1 VTTAETRY
9 EYGPRAKRGYAGMS
23 PAQIVVLLFAA
34 FVAVAVL
41 NVVGGIV
48 GLPLAVGVGALGGL
62 LTFTRHAGLALPEWL
77 PVLWQRARGQRRW
90 VHPGPAEDELLN
102 ALSSYPTWP
111 KALGSVASRGGD
123 LTPYLY
129 DGAPVGLL
137 DVTAPAAFT
146 LAGSHTRTAA
156 TSGFAATL
164 AGLAEPGGLVE
175 AVSWSVRVSPAD
187 PGALDTWATEHT
199 DTTAH
204 PELAASYAALLAEAG
219 PVGQHH
225 THTLAVRLRNG
236 RETTYAKRLAGGLGP
251 LVAREVERLAV
262 QLGDAGVKA
271 TPITTSAHD
280 RVVSHLDLFGVPSPD
295 LPVVGFADE
304 WDAVRVDGNLFRVLW
319 VEDMP
324 RVPVAA
330 DFLAPLLLGCRAPR
344 IVTLIARPVPADA
357 AVSTAERQAGGQE
370 ADAELLARH
379 GVRLSAAR
387 RRALGASQTR
397 EAELT
402 GGHALIRYVALV
414 AVSAPDKASL
424 ADATAEV
431 IAAGAKARLRLRV
444 LYGRQ
449 GAALAAVLPL
459 ARKVTK

>member
-1 VTTAETRY
+1 MSAAAQETRY

-23 PAQIVVLLFAA
+23 VPQVVVLLLAA
-34 FVAVAVL
+34 VVALGML
-41 NVVGGIV
+41 NIVGGLV
-48 GLPLAVGVGALGGL
+48 GLPVAVGVAALGGL

-77 PVLWQRARGQRRW
+77 PVLWQRARGERRW
-90 VHPGPAEDELLN
+90 TIDLASEARLPV
-102 ALSSYPTWP
+102 WP
-111 KALGSVASRGGD
+111 KALGNVASRG
-123 LTPYLY
+123 TAEAPYLH

-137 DVTAPAAFT
+137 DITAPAAFT
-146 LAGSHTRTAA
+146 LASSFSRTAA
-156 TSGFAATL
+156 TSGLAATL

-175 AVSWSVRVSPAD
+175 AVSWTVRVGPAD
-187 PGALDTWATEHT
+187 PYALDSWAAEHT
-199 DTTAH
+199 DTAAH
-204 PELAASYAALLAEAG
+204 PQLAASYAELLAEAG

-236 RETTYAKRLAGGLGP
+236 RETVYAKRLAGGLGP
-251 LVAREVERLAV
+251 LVARELERLAV
-262 QLGDAGVKA
+262 QLGDAGVRA
-271 TPITTSAHD
+271 TPITAEARD
-280 RVVSHLDLFGVPSPD
+280 RVVSHLDLFGVPSPAV
-295 LPVVGFADE
+295 PVAGFADE
-304 WDAVRVDGNLFRVLW
+304 WDLARVDGSLFRVLW
-319 VEDMP
+319 VEDMS

-330 DFLAPLLLGCRAPR
+330 DFLAPLLVGCRAPR
-344 IVTLIARPVPADA
+344 IVTLMARPVPADA

-387 RRALGASQTR
+387 RRSLGASQAR

-402 GGHALIRYVALV
+402 AGHALIRYTALV
-414 AVSAPDKASL
+414 AVSATDRAAL
-424 ADATAEV
+424 EDATADV

-459 ARKVTK
+459 ARKVTR

>member
-1 VTTAETRY
+1 MTTAETRY
-9 EYGPRAKRGYAGMS
+9 EYGPRARRGYAGMS
-23 PAQIVVLLFAA
+23 PPQIAVLLAAA

-41 NVVGGIV
+41 NMVGGIV
-48 GLPLAVGVGALGGL
+48 GLPLAVGVAALGGL
-62 LTFTRHAGLALPEWL
+62 LTFTRHAGLALPEWV
-77 PVLWQRARGQRRW
+77 PVVYQRARGQRRW
-90 VHPGPAEDELLN
+90 THDMSAETPAV
-102 ALSSYPTWP
+102 TWP
-111 KALGSVASRGGD
+111 KALGNVASRGGD
-123 LTPYLY
+123 LTSYLW

-146 LAGSHTRTAA
+146 LASSHTRTAA

-187 PGALDTWATEHT
+187 AGALDSWAAHNT

-204 PELAASYAALLAEAG
+204 QELAASYAALLAEAG
-219 PVGQHH
+219 PVGQQH

-236 RETTYAKRLAGGLGP
+236 REATYAKRLAGGLAP

-271 TPITTSAHD
+271 VPITGAARD
-280 RVVSHLDLFGVPSPD
+280 RVVSHLDLHGTPSPD

-304 WDAVRVDGNLFRVLW
+304 WDCVRVDGNLFRLLW

-357 AVSTAERQAGGQE
+357 AVSTAERQAGGAE

-387 RRALGASQTR
+387 RRALGASQAR

-449 GAALAAVLPL
+449 GPALAAVLPL
-459 ARKVTK
+459 ARKVSK

>member
-1 VTTAETRY
+1 MTTAAETRY
-9 EYGPRAKRGYAGMS
+9 EYGPRARRGYAGMS
-23 PAQIVVLLFAA
+23 PPQIVVLLVAA

-48 GLPLAVGVGALGGL
+48 GLPMAVGVGALGGL
-62 LTFTRHAGLALPEWL
+62 LTFTRHAGLALPEWV
-77 PVLWQRARGQRRW
+77 PVLWRRARGQRRW
-90 VHPGPAEDELLN
+90 VHPAPTVSAETPAP
-102 ALSSYPTWP
+102 AWP
-111 KALGSVASRGGD
+111 KALGNVASRGGD
-123 LTPYLY
+123 LTPYLW

-146 LAGSHTRTAA
+146 LASSHTRTAA
-156 TSGFAATL
+156 TLGFAATL

-175 AVSWSVRVSPAD
+175 AVSWTVRVSPAD
-187 PGALDTWATEHT
+187 ANALDSWAAHNT

-204 PELAASYAALLAEAG
+204 PALAASYAALLAEAG

-271 TPITTSAHD
+271 TPITGAGRD

-304 WDAVRVDGNLFRVLW
+304 WDAVRVDGSLFRVLW

-357 AVSTAERQAGGQE
+357 AVSTAERQADGAE

-387 RRALGASQTR
+387 RRALGASQAR

-414 AVSAPDKASL
+414 AVSGPDKATL
-424 ADATAEV
+424 ADVTAEV

-449 GAALAAVLPL
+449 GPALAAVLPL
-459 ARKVTK
+459 ARKVSRS

>member
-1 VTTAETRY
+1 VTAAAQETRY
-9 EYGPRAKRGYAGMS
+9 EYGPRARRGYFGMS
-23 PAQIVVLLFAA
+23 APQVAVLLLATV
-34 FVAVAVL
+34 VALGVL
-41 NVVGGIV
+41 NVVGGLI
-48 GLPLAVGVGALGGL
+48 GLPVAVGVAALGGL

-77 PVLWQRARGQRRW
+77 PVIWQRARGQRRW
-90 VHPGPAEDELLN
+90 TYDMTSEARPA
-102 ALSSYPTWP
+102 WP
-111 KALGSVASRGGD
+111 KALGNVTSRGPAD
-123 LTPYLY
+123 APYLH

-137 DVTAPAAFT
+137 DITAPAAFT
-146 LAGSHTRTAA
+146 LASSFSRTAA
-156 TSGFAATL
+156 TSGLAATL

-175 AVSWSVRVSPAD
+175 AVSWTVRVGPAD
-187 PGALDTWATEHT
+187 PYALDSWAAEHT
-199 DTTAH
+199 DTAAH
-204 PELAASYAALLAEAG
+204 RQLAASYAELLAEAG

-236 RETTYAKRLAGGLGP
+236 RETVYAKRLAGGLGP

-262 QLGDAGVKA
+262 QLGDAGVRA
-271 TPITTSAHD
+271 TPITAEARD
-280 RVVSHLDLFGVPSPD
+280 RVVSHLDLFGVRSPAV
-295 LPVVGFADE
+295 PVAGFADE
-304 WDAVRVDGNLFRVLW
+304 WDLTRVDGSLFRVLW

-330 DFLAPLLLGCRAPR
+330 DWLAPLLVGCRAPR

-387 RRALGASQTR
+387 RRSLGASQAR

-402 GGHALIRYVALV
+402 AGHALIRYTALV
-414 AVSAPDKASL
+414 AVPATDRAAL
-424 ADATAEV
+424 EDATADV
-431 IAAGAKARLRLRV
+431 VAAGAKARLRLRV

-459 ARKVTK
+459 ARKVSK

>member
-1 VTTAETRY
+1 MTTAAETRY

-23 PAQIVVLLFAA
+23 PPQIAVLLIAA

-41 NVVGGIV
+41 NVVGGII

-62 LTFTRHAGLALPEWL
+62 LTFTRHAGLALPEWV
-77 PVLWQRARGQRRW
+77 PVLWQRAHGQRRW
-90 VHPGPAEDELLN
+90 IHDAEVGARPA
-102 ALSSYPTWP
+102 WP
-111 KALGSVASRGGD
+111 KALGNVASRGGD
-123 LTPYLY
+123 LAPYLW

-146 LAGSHTRTAA
+146 LASSHARTAA

-175 AVSWSVRVSPAD
+175 AVSWTVRVSPAD
-187 PGALDTWATEHT
+187 ADALDSWAAHNA

-219 PVGQHH
+219 PVGQQH

-271 TPITTSAHD
+271 VLITGAARD

-304 WDAVRVDGNLFRVLW
+304 WDCVRVDGSLFGVLW

-344 IVTLIARPVPADA
+344 LVTLIARPVPADA
-357 AVSTAERQAGGQE
+357 AVSTAERQAGGAE

-387 RRALGASQTR
+387 RRALGASQAR

-449 GAALAAVLPL
+449 GAALAAVVPL
-459 ARKVTK
+459 ARKVSK

>member
-1 VTTAETRY
+1 MTTAAETRY
-9 EYGPRAKRGYAGMS
+9 EYGPRARRGYAGMS
-23 PAQIVVLLFAA
+23 PPQIAVLLVAA
-34 FVAVAVL
+34 FLAVAVL

-62 LTFTRHAGLALPEWL
+62 LTFTRHAGLALPDWV

-90 VHPGPAEDELLN
+90 VHAGIGEEVALTPPA
-102 ALSSYPTWP
+102 AWP
-111 KALGSVASRGGD
+111 KALGNVASRGGD
-123 LTPYLY
+123 LTPYLW

-137 DVTAPAAFT
+137 DVTAPAAFS
-146 LAGSHTRTAA
+146 LASSHTRAVA

-175 AVSWSVRVSPAD
+175 AVSWTVRVSPAD
-187 PGALDTWATEHT
+187 AGALDSWAARNT

-204 PELAASYAALLAEAG
+204 LELAASYAALLAEAG

-251 LVAREVERLAV
+251 LVGREVERLAV

-271 TPITTSAHD
+271 TPITGAARD
-280 RVVSHLDLFGVPSPD
+280 RVVSHLDLHGTPSPD

-304 WDAVRVDGNLFRVLW
+304 WDCVRVDGSLFRVLW

-357 AVSTAERQAGGQE
+357 AVSTAERQAGGAE

-387 RRALGASQTR
+387 RRALGASQAR

-449 GAALAAVLPL
+449 GPALAAVLPL
-459 ARKVTK
+459 ARKVNR

>member
-1 VTTAETRY
+1 MSVETRY
-9 EYGPRAKRGYAGMS
+9 EFGPRARRGYAGLS
-23 PAQIVVLLFAA
+23 PSQ
-34 FVAVAVL
+34 VAVL
-41 NVVGGIV
+41 LVGVLAALAVLNLVGGIV
-48 GLPLAVGVGALGGL
+48 GLPLAVGVAALGGL

-77 PVLWQRARGQRRW
+77 PIVWQRARGQRRW
-90 VHPGPAEDELLN
+90 VHDLDAAHLPA
-102 ALSSYPTWP
+102 WP
-111 KALGSVASRGGD
+111 KALGNVTSRGRD
-123 LTPYLY
+123 TYLH

-146 LAGSHTRTAA
+146 LASSYARTAA

-164 AGLAEPGGLVE
+164 AALAEPGGLVE
-175 AVSWSVRVSPAD
+175 AISWTVRVGPAD
-187 PGALDTWATEHT
+187 PGALDSWAAQHT
-199 DTTAH
+199 DPGAH
-204 PELAASYAALLAEAG
+204 AALAASYATLLAEAG

-236 RETTYAKRLAGGLGP
+236 RETVYAKRLAGGYGP
-251 LVAREVERLAV
+251 LVVREVERLAE
-262 QLGDAGVKA
+262 QLGDAGVRA
-271 TPITTSAHD
+271 TPIAAAARD
-280 RVVSHLDLFGVPSPD
+280 RVVSHLDLFAAPSPVP
-295 LPVVGFADE
+295 LVGFADE
-304 WDAVRVDGNLFRVLW
+304 WDLARVDGSLFRVLW

-330 DFLAPLLLGCRAPR
+330 DFLAPLLLGCKAPR

-357 AVSTAERQAGGQE
+357 AVSTAERQAGGAE

-387 RRALGASQTR
+387 RRSLGASQAR

-402 GGHALIRYVALV
+402 GGHALIRYTALV
-414 AVSAPDKASL
+414 AVSALDRAAL
-424 ADATAEV
+424 EDATAEV

-449 GAALAAVLPL
+449 GPALAAVLPL
-459 ARKVTK
+459 ARKVSK

>member
-1 VTTAETRY
+1 MTTAAETRY

-23 PAQIVVLLFAA
+23 PPQIAVVLVAA

-62 LTFTRHAGLALPEWL
+62 LTFTRHAGLALPEWV
-77 PVLWQRARGQRRW
+77 PILWQRARGQRRW
-90 VHPGPAEDELLN
+90 THDAEAGALPA
-102 ALSSYPTWP
+102 WP
-111 KALGSVASRGGD
+111 KALGNVASRGGD
-123 LTPYLY
+123 LTPYLW

-146 LAGSHTRTAA
+146 LASSHTRTAA

-175 AVSWSVRVSPAD
+175 AVSWTVRVSPAD
-187 PGALDTWATEHT
+187 ADALDSWAAHNT

-204 PELAASYAALLAEAG
+204 PKLAASYAALLAEAG

-271 TPITTSAHD
+271 TPITGAAHD
-280 RVVSHLDLFGVPSPD
+280 RVVWHLDLFGVPSPD

-304 WDAVRVDGNLFRVLW
+304 WDAVRVDGSLFRVLW

-357 AVSTAERQAGGQE
+357 AVSTAERQAGGAE

-387 RRALGASQTR
+387 RRSLGASQAR

-414 AVSAPDKASL
+414 AVSAPDKAAL

-431 IAAGAKARLRLRV
+431 IAAGAKSRLRLRV

-449 GAALAAVLPL
+449 GPALAAVLPL
-459 ARKVTK
+459 ARKVSR

>member
-1 VTTAETRY
+1 MTTAAETRY

-23 PAQIVVLLFAA
+23 PPQIAVLLVAA

-41 NVVGGIV
+41 NLVGGIV

-62 LTFTRHAGLALPEWL
+62 LTFTRHAGLALPEWV

-90 VHPGPAEDELLN
+90 VHQVSADTS
-102 ALSSYPTWP
+102 AAAWP
-111 KALGSVASRGGD
+111 KALGNVASRGGD
-123 LTPYLY
+123 LTPYLW

-146 LAGSHTRTAA
+146 LASSHTRTAA

-187 PGALDTWATEHT
+187 ADALDSWAAHNT

-271 TPITTSAHD
+271 TPITGAARD
-280 RVVSHLDLFGVPSPD
+280 RVVSHLDLHDTPSTD

-304 WDAVRVDGNLFRVLW
+304 WDAVRVDGSLFRVLW

-344 IVTLIARPVPADA
+344 IVTLTARPVPADT
-357 AVSTAERQAGGQE
+357 AVSTAERQAGGAE

-387 RRALGASQTR
+387 RRALGASQAR

-449 GAALAAVLPL
+449 GPALAAVLPL
-459 ARKVTK
+459 ARKVSR